1 MSGAGGAAGGT
12 RRSGEGGRP
21 LGGEIAAAL
30 DEARQLEQRARRLVL
45 LARVHGGEAATQA
58 WADELARESARSRS
72 AVLARLEHGDPLG
85 ALRVALTLV
94 DTVRAHGFDAYAQT
108 LEAMALARGQAG
120 QA

>member
-1 MSGAGGAAGGT
+1 MSGAAGAA
-12 RRSGEGGRP
+12 RRPGEEGLP
-21 LGGEIAAAL
+21 LGGEITAAL

-45 LARVHGGEAATQA
+45 LARVHGGEAVTQA
-58 WADELARESARSRS
+58 WVDDLARESARSRS

-94 DTVRAHGFDAYAQT
+94 DLVRDHGFDAYARA